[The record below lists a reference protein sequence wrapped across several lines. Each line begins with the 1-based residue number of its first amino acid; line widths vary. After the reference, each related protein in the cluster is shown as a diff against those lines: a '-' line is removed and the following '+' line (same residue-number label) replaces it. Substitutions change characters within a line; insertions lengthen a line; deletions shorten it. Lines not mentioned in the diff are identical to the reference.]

1 MKPEG
6 RPGAASPG
14 WFLPSCPVESAE
26 HRPRKHLT
34 PVVRQD
40 LDADEVAM
48 VLMAKMKASGR
59 SFE

>member
-6 RPGAASPG
+6 WPGAASPG
-14 WFLPSCPVESAE
+14 WFFPSCPVESAE
-26 HRPRKHLT
+26 DRPRKHLT

-48 VLMAKMKASGR
+48 VLMAKMKAFER
-59 SFE
+59 SLE